1 MQGLEEQLSLALS
14 LLTEAGVQSSLNLL
28 VEIGLLA
35 VSS

>member
-14 LLTEAGVQSSLNLL
+14 LLTEAAVQYSLNLL
-28 VEIGLLA
+28 VEIRLLA